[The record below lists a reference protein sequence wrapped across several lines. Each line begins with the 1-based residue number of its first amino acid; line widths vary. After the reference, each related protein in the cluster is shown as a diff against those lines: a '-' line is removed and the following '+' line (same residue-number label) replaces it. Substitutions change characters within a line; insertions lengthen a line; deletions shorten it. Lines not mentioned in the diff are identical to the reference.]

1 MALTATAATATLALF
16 EDNVHR
22 AAIELRTPEP
32 LDGGARLGFVAHLYV
47 AKSLRPAPPVCCH
60 FD

>member
-32 LDGGARLGFVAHLYV
+32 LDGGARFCIVAHLDV
-47 AKSLRPAPPVCCH
+47 PKPLRPASAIRRH
-60 FD
+60 LD